1 MASESDALTEIQDL
15 LMQIEHRIAIARV
28 LIDVGQSHLLPTLL
42 EDLFADAQ
50 TLLDLHC
57 VKPDSV

>member
-28 LIDVGQSHLLPTLL
+28 LIDVGQNNLLPTLL

-50 TLLDLHC
+50 LLLDLHC
-57 VKPDSV
+57 VKSD

>member
-1 MASESDALTEIQDL
+1 MTNESNALAEIQDL

-28 LIDVGQSHLLPTLL
+28 LIDVGQDNLLPTLL

-57 VKPDSV
+57 VKPDSL